1 MKFKGT
7 ALMAAVFLSLVLY
20 YFFIDLPA
28 LQKETAE
35 KEQAEKILPLNPEK
49 VIEFS
54 LTKDSNSIT
63 LKRNNTN
70 SWDLIHPIS
79 AHGDAPEIEAFIS
92 EIDNLKKTRVVE
104 EKPEDLSRYG
114 LSSPSIQIHFKFED
128 NIEETLLLG
137 NESPMGGNLYFK
149 REGHPSV
156 MMAPAT
162 RSRFEKSVYSFRDKT
177 LLSFSTGTIKRI
189 QIIREN
195 NPLAFER
202 KDDVWKISGAMGAQ
216 GDKDAVMNF
225 LQSIQFS
232 KVREFIDETPDSL
245 QPYGLHTPKLKLVL
259 ENEKGETQTLSVGN
273 PKGDKGYFGQINES
287 SKVLLLDNKLFE
299 TLSQKS
305 VAFLDKTLLE
315 FDEKEV
321 LVLSLRS
328 GKETIQVNRG
338 ENENWGIQS
347 PIKTAADLS
356 TINSLLF
363 DLKEAQ
369 ITEFIKISF
378 DIPEVFGLDT
388 PIKTL
393 SLKMKD
399 GKTWAFQFG
408 NHTSDG
414 LQVFANR
421 TGETTV
427 FSISKETVNKL
438 FRSLH
443 DLRNKKL
450 LDFKNAKVNK
460 ILIETPDNIFELRKN
475 DSEWDLVKPE
485 KLETKHIGRDLVWAL
500 KGLEF
505 NSIVMPPLPAKQ
517 AGLDIPSLTL
527 SLWGNDQKEI
537 TTLKVG
543 KLFDKEQEHI
553 VQTGSQQYRI
563 KNKFL
568 DTIPR
573 TLEKFKP

>member
-20 YFFIDLPA
+20 YFFVDLPA
-28 LQKETAE
+28 LQKENAE
-35 KEQAEKILPLNPEK
+35 KEQAEKILPIDPKK

-63 LKRNNTN
+63 LKRKNTH
-70 SWDLIHPIS
+70 SWDLIHPVS
-79 AHGDAPEIEAFIS
+79 AHGDAPEVEAFIS
-92 EIDNLKKTRVVE
+92 EIEKLKKTRVVE
-104 EKPEDLSRYG
+104 DNPEDLSRYG

-128 NIEETLLLG
+128 KNEETLLLG

-156 MMAPAT
+156 MMAPAS

-195 NPLAFER
+195 NPLEFER

-216 GDKDAVMNF
+216 GDKGAVMNF

-232 KVREFIDETPDSL
+232 KVREFIDENPDSL
-245 QPYGLHTPKLKLVL
+245 EPYGLHTPKLKLVL
-259 ENEKGETQTLSVGN
+259 ENEKDETQTLSVGN
-273 PKGDKGYFGQINES
+273 PKADKGYFGKINGS
-287 SKVLLLDNKLFE
+287 SKVLLVDNKLFE

-321 LVLSLRS
+321 LELSLRS
-328 GKETIQVNRG
+328 EKETIQVVRG
-338 ENENWGIQS
+338 ENENWEIQS

-378 DIPEVFGLDT
+378 DIPEVFGLHT

-399 GKTWAFQFG
+399 GKTWALQFG

-414 LQVFANR
+414 LQIFANR

-427 FSISKETVNKL
+427 FSISKETVDKL

-450 LDFKNAKVNK
+450 LDFKNVEVNK
-460 ILIETPDNIFELRKN
+460 ISIETPENIFELRKN

-505 NSIVMPPLPAKQ
+505 NSIVTPPLPANQ

-527 SLWGNDQKEI
+527 SLWENDQKEI

-573 TLEKFKP
+573 ALEKFKP